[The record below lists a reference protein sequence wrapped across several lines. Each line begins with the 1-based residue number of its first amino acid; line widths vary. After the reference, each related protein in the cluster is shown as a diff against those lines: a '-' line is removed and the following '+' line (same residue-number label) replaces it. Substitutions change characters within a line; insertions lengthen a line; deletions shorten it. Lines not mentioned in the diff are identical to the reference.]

1 MKLSL
6 DLLDELVCEL
16 KAKNAK
22 AAAPKPPEID
32 KYTVPQC
39 SARKK
44 AKLRGNILI
53 AHFNF
58 EGASIY

>member
-32 KYTVPQC
+32 KY
-39 SARKK
+39 
-44 AKLRGNILI
+44 
-53 AHFNF
+53 AHYEKCIISLLNQ
-58 EGASIY
+58 ELG

>member
-39 SARKK
+39 QKESKTQRK
-44 AKLRGNILI
+44 
-53 AHFNF
+53 HF
-58 EGASIY
+58 ECPL